1 MALNYGPSIVTDGL
15 VLALDA
21 ADTNSYPGSGTTWF
35 DLVGTNNGT
44 LISGPSYSTAGGGSI
59 VFDGTDDY
67 VNTIDPGYPSSG
79 TNSFSLEIVF
89 RIPAGATWSNGGSGT
104 AIIGRGGYAGSIGII
119 RSSTTNQ
126 VSFWVRLNGGITFNP
141 SISGISRDQFHHVLG
156 TYNSSGV
163 AKIYHNGNF
172 ITEQIG
178 SNVGTLDAGSY
189 RLGGAIA
196 FGGVS
201 GEYGQGDISLTKIY
215 NRELSST
222 EVLQNYQQYKTR
234 FNLS

>member
-1 MALNYGPSIVTDGL
+1 MGFFRGPKIVTDGL
-15 VLALDA
+15 ILALDA
-21 ADTNSYPGSGTTWF
+21 ASPRSYPGTGTTWY
-35 DLVGTNNGT
+35 DLSGQGNNGT
-44 LISGPSYSTAGGGSI
+44 LVNGPTFSSANRGSI
-59 VFDGTDDY
+59 VFNYQDY

-104 AIIGRGGYAGSIGII
+104 AIIGRGDYAGSIGII
-119 RSSTTNQ
+119 RSSTTNR

-222 EVLQNYQQYKTR
+222 EVLQNYNATKSR
-234 FNLS
+234 FI

>member
-1 MALNYGPSIVTDGL
+1 MGFFRGPKIVTDGL
-15 VLALDA
+15 ILALDA
-21 ADTNSYPGSGTTWF
+21 ASPRSYPGTGTTWY
-35 DLVGTNNGT
+35 DLSGQGNNGT
-44 LISGPSYSTAGGGSI
+44 LVNGPTFSSANRGII
-59 VFDGTDDY
+59 VFNYQDY

-104 AIIGRGGYAGSIGII
+104 AIIGRGDYAGSIGII
-119 RSSTTNQ
+119 RSSTTNR
-126 VSFWVRLNGGITFNP
+126 VSFWVRLNGGIIFNP

-222 EVLQNYQQYKTR
+222 EVLQNYNAIKSR
-234 FNLS
+234 FI

>member
-1 MALNYGPSIVTDGL
+1 L
-15 VLALDA
+15 
-21 ADTNSYPGSGTTWF
+21 SGQ
-35 DLVGTNNGT
+35 GNNGT
-44 LISGPSYSTAGGGSI
+44 LVNGPTFSSANRGII
-59 VFDGTDDY
+59 VFNYQDY

-104 AIIGRGGYAGSIGII
+104 AIIGRGDYAGSIGII
-119 RSSTTNQ
+119 RSSTTNR
-126 VSFWVRLNGGITFNP
+126 VSFWVRLNGGIIFNP

-222 EVLQNYQQYKTR
+222 EVLQNYNATKSR
-234 FNLS
+234 FI

>member
-1 MALNYGPSIVTDGL
+1 MYTGPNIITDGL

-21 ADTNSYPGSGTTWF
+21 ANTKSYPGSGTTWY
-35 DLVGTNNGT
+35 DLSGNGNNGT
-44 LISGPSYSTAGGGSI
+44 LTNGPTFDSENQGSI
-59 VFDGTDDY
+59 VFDGTNDY

-104 AIIGRGGYAGSIGII
+104 AIIGRGSYAGSIGII

-126 VSFWVRLNGGITFNP
+126 VSFWVRLNGGIIFNP

-172 ITEQIG
+172 ITEEIG

-222 EVLQNYQQYKTR
+222 EVTQNYNALKSR
-234 FNLS
+234 FKVS

>member
-1 MALNYGPSIVTDGL
+1 MATSGGPNIITDGL

-21 ADTNSYPGSGTTWF
+21 ASPRSYPGTGTTWY
-35 DLVGTNNGT
+35 DLSGQGNNGT
-44 LISGPSYSTAGGGSI
+44 LVNGPTFSSANRGSI
-59 VFDGTDDY
+59 VFNYQDY

-104 AIIGRGGYAGSIGII
+104 AIIGRGSYAGSIGII

-126 VSFWVRLNGGITFNP
+126 VSFWVRLNGGIIFNP

-172 ITEQIG
+172 ITEEIG

-222 EVLQNYQQYKTR
+222 EVLQNYNATKSR
-234 FNLS
+234 FI

>member
-1 MALNYGPSIVTDGL
+1 MGFFRGPKIVTDGL

-21 ADTNSYPGSGTTWF
+21 ASPRSYPGTGTTWY
-35 DLVGTNNGT
+35 DLSGQGNNGT
-44 LISGPSYSTAGGGSI
+44 LVNGPTFSSANRGII
-59 VFDGTDDY
+59 VFNYQDY

-104 AIIGRGGYAGSIGII
+104 AIIGRGDYAGSIGII
-119 RSSTTNQ
+119 RSSTTNR
-126 VSFWVRLNGGITFNP
+126 VSFWVRLNGGIIFNP

-222 EVLQNYQQYKTR
+222 EVLQNYNAIKSR
-234 FNLS
+234 FI

>member
-1 MALNYGPSIVTDGL
+1 MATEGGPNIITDGL

-21 ADTNSYPGSGTTWF
+21 ASPKSYPGSGTTWY
-35 DLVGTNNGT
+35 DLSGQGNNGT
-44 LISGPSYSTAGGGSI
+44 LVNGPTFSSANRGII
-59 VFDGTDDY
+59 VFNYQDY

-104 AIIGRGGYAGSIGII
+104 AIIGRGDYAGSIGII
-119 RSSTTNQ
+119 RSSTTNR
-126 VSFWVRLNGGITFNP
+126 VSFWVRLNGGIIFNP

-222 EVLQNYQQYKTR
+222 EVLQNYNAIKSR
-234 FNLS
+234 FI

>member
-1 MALNYGPSIVTDGL
+1 MATEGGPNIITDGL

-21 ADTNSYPGSGTTWF
+21 ASPKSYPGSGTTWY
-35 DLVGTNNGT
+35 DLSGQGNNGT
-44 LISGPSYSTAGGGSI
+44 LVNGPTFSSANRGII
-59 VFDGTDDY
+59 VFNYQDY

-104 AIIGRGGYAGSIGII
+104 AIIGRGSYAGSIGII
-119 RSSTTNQ
+119 RSSTTNR
-126 VSFWVRLNGGITFNP
+126 VSFWVRLNGGIIFNP

-222 EVLQNYQQYKTR
+222 EVLQNYNAIKSR
-234 FNLS
+234 FGL

>member
-1 MALNYGPSIVTDGL
+1 MGFFRGPKIVTDGL
-15 VLALDA
+15 ILALDA
-21 ADTNSYPGSGTTWF
+21 ASPRSYPGTGTTWY
-35 DLVGTNNGT
+35 DLSGQGNNGT
-44 LISGPSYSTAGGGSI
+44 LVNGPTFSSANRGSI
-59 VFDGTDDY
+59 VFNYQDY

-104 AIIGRGGYAGSIGII
+104 AIIGRGDYAGSIGII
-119 RSSTTNQ
+119 RSSTTNR
-126 VSFWVRLNGGITFNP
+126 VSFWVRLNGGIIFNP

-222 EVLQNYQQYKTR
+222 EVLQNYNAIKSR
-234 FNLS
+234 FI

>member
-1 MALNYGPSIVTDGL
+1 MATEGGPNIITDGL

-21 ADTNSYPGSGTTWF
+21 ASPKSYPGSGTTWY
-35 DLVGTNNGT
+35 DLSGQGNNGT
-44 LISGPSYSTAGGGSI
+44 LVNGPTFSSANRGII
-59 VFDGTDDY
+59 VFNYQDY

-104 AIIGRGGYAGSIGII
+104 AIIGRGDYAGSIGII
-119 RSSTTNQ
+119 RSSTTNR
-126 VSFWVRLNGGITFNP
+126 VSFWVRLNGGIIFNP

-222 EVLQNYQQYKTR
+222 EVLQNYNATKSR
-234 FNLS
+234 FI

>member
-1 MALNYGPSIVTDGL
+1 MATEGGPNIITDGL

-21 ADTNSYPGSGTTWF
+21 ASPKSYPGSGTTWY
-35 DLVGTNNGT
+35 DLSGQGNNGT
-44 LISGPSYSTAGGGSI
+44 LVNGPTFSSANRGII
-59 VFDGTDDY
+59 VFNYQDY

-104 AIIGRGGYAGSIGII
+104 AIIGRGDYAGSIGII
-119 RSSTTNQ
+119 RSSTTNR
-126 VSFWVRLNGGITFNP
+126 VSFWVRLNGGIIFNP

-222 EVLQNYQQYKTR
+222 EVLQNYNAIKSR
-234 FNLS
+234 FGL

>member
-1 MALNYGPSIVTDGL
+1 MATKGGPNIITDGL

-21 ADTNSYPGSGTTWF
+21 ASPRSYPGTGTTWY
-35 DLVGTNNGT
+35 DLSGQGNNGT
-44 LISGPSYSTAGGGSI
+44 LVNGPTFSSANRGII
-59 VFDGTDDY
+59 VFNYQDY

-104 AIIGRGGYAGSIGII
+104 AIIGRGSYAGSIGII

-126 VSFWVRLNGGITFNP
+126 VSFWVRLNGGIIFNP

-222 EVLQNYQQYKTR
+222 EVLQNYNATKSR
-234 FNLS
+234 FI

>member
-1 MALNYGPSIVTDGL
+1 MATKGGPNIITDGL

-21 ADTNSYPGSGTTWF
+21 ASPRSYPGTGTTWY
-35 DLVGTNNGT
+35 DLSGQGNNGT
-44 LISGPSYSTAGGGSI
+44 LVNGPTFSSANRGII
-59 VFDGTDDY
+59 VFNYQDY

-104 AIIGRGGYAGSIGII
+104 AIIGRGDYAGSIGII

-126 VSFWVRLNGGITFNP
+126 VSFWVRLNGGIIFNP

-222 EVLQNYQQYKTR
+222 EVLQNYNATKSR
-234 FNLS
+234 FI

>member
-1 MALNYGPSIVTDGL
+1 MATKGGPNIITDGL

-21 ADTNSYPGSGTTWF
+21 ASPRSYPGTGTTWY
-35 DLVGTNNGT
+35 DLSGQGNNGT
-44 LISGPSYSTAGGGSI
+44 LVNGPTFSSANRGII
-59 VFDGTDDY
+59 VFNYQDY

-104 AIIGRGGYAGSIGII
+104 AIIGRGDYAGSIGII
-119 RSSTTNQ
+119 RSSTTNR
-126 VSFWVRLNGGITFNP
+126 VSFWVRLNGGIIFNP

-222 EVLQNYQQYKTR
+222 EVLQNYNATKSR
-234 FNLS
+234 FI

>member
-1 MALNYGPSIVTDGL
+1 MATEGGPNIITDGL

-21 ADTNSYPGSGTTWF
+21 ASPRSYPGTGTTWY
-35 DLVGTNNGT
+35 DLSGQGNNGT
-44 LISGPSYSTAGGGSI
+44 LVNGPTFSSANRGII
-59 VFDGTDDY
+59 VFNYQDY

-104 AIIGRGGYAGSIGII
+104 AIIGRGDYAGSIGII
-119 RSSTTNQ
+119 RSSTTNR
-126 VSFWVRLNGGITFNP
+126 VSFWVRLNGGIIFNP

-222 EVLQNYQQYKTR
+222 EVLQNYNATKSR
-234 FNLS
+234 FI

>member
-1 MALNYGPSIVTDGL
+1 MGFFRGPNIITDGL
-15 VLALDA
+15 ILALDA
-21 ADTNSYPGSGTTWF
+21 ASPKSYPGSGTTWY
-35 DLVGTNNGT
+35 DLSGQGNNGT
-44 LISGPSYSTAGGGSI
+44 LVNGPTFSSANRGII
-59 VFDGTDDY
+59 VFNYQDY

-104 AIIGRGGYAGSIGII
+104 AIIGRGSYAGSIGII
-119 RSSTTNQ
+119 RSSTTNR
-126 VSFWVRLNGGITFNP
+126 VSFWVRLNGGIIFNP

-222 EVLQNYQQYKTR
+222 EVLQNYNAIKSR
-234 FNLS
+234 FGL